1 MAIKLYA
8 QLSRRWQTIEIGGN
22 REQLIH
28 DLRDMKE
35 TGVLTDDDY
44 VTIYGVITETGERT
58 AILPEEEECIRGE
71 AGL

>member
-35 TGVLTDDDY
+35 TGALTDDDY

-58 AILPEEEECIRGE
+58 AILPEEEECIRRE

>member
-58 AILPEEEECIRGE
+58 AILPEEEECIRRE

>member
-35 TGVLTDDDY
+35 TGVMTDDDY

-58 AILPEEEECIRGE
+58 AILPEEEECIRRE